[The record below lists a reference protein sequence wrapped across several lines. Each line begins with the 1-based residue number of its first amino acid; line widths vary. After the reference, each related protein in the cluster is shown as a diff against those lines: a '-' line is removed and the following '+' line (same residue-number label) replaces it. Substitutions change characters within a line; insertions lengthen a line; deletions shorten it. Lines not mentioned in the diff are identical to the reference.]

1 MRLTPRVYDALFC
14 SQAQTDS
21 KRHVVDVACPP
32 VQACELLVDCRN
44 KLKWTYA
51 YTYFLD
57 DKCDDKALCEQYTAP
72 TPGPSRHFHLHP
84 AAGPISLLPASSP
97 LVTER
102 NSRARARRRR
112 LLPPSLPSLLA
123 LGLGHTA
130 CPPHVTVCAG
140 TSYEYLQDELQQ
152 DVEAL
157 SLLMEVPAR
166 GLGLVIHRDHRLS
179 SSYTQSSPRVKINTR
194 TTCFMA
200 ESLEL

>member
-1 MRLTPRVYDALFC
+1 M
-14 SQAQTDS
+14 
-21 KRHVVDVACPP
+21 
-32 VQACELLVDCRN
+32 QACELLVDCRN

-57 DKCDDKALCEQYTAP
+57 DKCDDKALCEQNNTQHPPWAP
-72 TPGPSRHFHLHP
+72 PSRHFHLHP

-166 GLGLVIHRDHRLS
+166 GG
-179 SSYTQSSPRVKINTR
+179 
-194 TTCFMA
+194 
-200 ESLEL
+200 